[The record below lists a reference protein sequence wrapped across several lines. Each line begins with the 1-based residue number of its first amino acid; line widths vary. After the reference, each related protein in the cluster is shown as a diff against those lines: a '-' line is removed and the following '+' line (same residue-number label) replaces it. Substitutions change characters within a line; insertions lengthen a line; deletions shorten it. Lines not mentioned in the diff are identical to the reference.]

1 MVHSGHLPEHLGNQ
15 GSSGCPRLWLRLS
28 VDLYSVVFLTLKRN
42 ENLLLAFSYRFFS
55 GSVSERLFFC
65 YEIIKA
71 KSFSSSPSWLNPST
85 GREGGFV
92 MRSLTLL
99 NVKKRH
105 TSVCS
110 TGRTVMVILIII
122 HWSHIRHHALTIC
135 FKYIISTFMIFL
147 QDND

>member
-1 MVHSGHLPEHLGNQ
+1 M
-15 GSSGCPRLWLRLS
+15 
-28 VDLYSVVFLTLKRN
+28 DLYSVVFLALKRN

-71 KSFSSSPSWLNPST
+71 NSWLNPST

-92 MRSLTLL
+92 MRSLTFL

-110 TGRTVMVILIII
+110 TGRRVMVMLIII
-122 HWSHIRHHALTIC
+122 H
-135 FKYIISTFMIFL
+135 
-147 QDND
+147 